1 MVSGVILNLMIVY
14 NATKKEFCTTVLE
27 NRIGSVV
34 RLAFRQNMGFEPSP
48 SEAQAF
54 QNSLPYVGNILSLA
68 GIPDDVGVAIE
79 YRIPQSSKRI
89 DVIITGRN
97 AENIPILIIIE
108 LKQWQEL
115 QSTQMDAVVR
125 TWVGGREREV
135 LHPSYQAWSYAQF
148 IKDFNEFVESHDV
161 RLHPCAYLHNCHVA
175 DEIRGEFYREH
186 LQRAPVFIANEASQL
201 RAFIERHVKSGDR
214 GELLY
219 KMDKG
224 KIRPSKALTD
234 HLSSL
239 LSGNQEFTL
248 IDEQKMVFEAGLHL
262 ASLASSKQK
271 KVLIVQG
278 GPGTGKSVVAINL
291 LVELSR
297 RGKIVQYATKNA
309 APREVFKSRLAGT
322 QKKTRIDSLFKN
334 TGFYYESAKGECD
347 VIVVDEAHR
356 LTEKSGMFKNLGEN
370 QVKELIHA
378 SNLSIFFLDESQ
390 RVTLNDIG
398 SVEEIV
404 KWAEHFDAEVSEFEL
419 PSQFRCN
426 GEDGYIA
433 WLDEILQLRQTA
445 NNTLEGLNYDFQVFR
460 NPNELRDAI
469 FEKNKTRN
477 RSRLVAGYCWDWI
490 SKTKPNLMDIQFP
503 EYRFAMQWNLADDG
517 NLWLVKDG
525 SENQIGCIHTCQ
537 GLELDYVGVIIGPDF
552 KFVSGRAVTSPEA
565 RSKNDSSIKGFK
577 KLTKENPIKA
587 SQETDL
593 VIKNTYRTLMT
604 RGMKGCYIWAV
615 DEETNNVF
623 RELASRR
630 DF

>member
-1 MVSGVILNLMIVY
+1 MIVY
-14 NATKKEFCTTVLE
+14 KATKKEFCETVLE

-34 RLAFRQNMGFEPSP
+34 KNAFRQNMGFDPSP
-48 SEAQAF
+48 NEAQSF
-54 QNSLPYVGNILSLA
+54 QNSLPYIGNILAASN
-68 GIPDDVGVAIE
+68 IPEDVGVAVE

-97 AENIPILIIIE
+97 SDNIPLVIVIE

-115 QSTQMDAVVR
+115 RLTTMDAVVR
-125 TWVGGREREV
+125 TWVGGKERDV

-148 IKDFNEFVESHDV
+148 LRDFSEFVEIHQV
-161 RLHPCAYLHNCHVA
+161 QLYPCAYLHNCQNAEDV
-175 DEIRGEFYREH
+175 RSEFYHEH
-186 LQRAPVFIANEASQL
+186 LQRAPVFVAHEASRL
-201 RAFIERHVKSGDR
+201 RQFIERNVSKGDR

-239 LSGNQEFTL
+239 LAGNQEFTL
-248 IDEQKMVFEAGLHL
+248 IDEQKMIFEVGLHL
-262 ASLASSKQK
+262 AELASRSQK

-278 GPGTGKSVVAINL
+278 GPGTGKSVVAVNL

-309 APREVFKSRLAGT
+309 APREVFKSKLAGT
-322 QKKTRIDSLFKN
+322 HKRTRIDSLFKN
-334 TGFYYESAKGECD
+334 TGFYYESDKGECD

-370 QVKELIHA
+370 QVKEIIHA
-378 SNLSIFFLDESQ
+378 ANLSVFFLDESQ
-390 RVTLNDIG
+390 RVTLHDIG
-398 SVEEIV
+398 SVDEIV
-404 KWAEHFDAEVSEFEL
+404 RWAEHFAAEVSEFEL

-433 WLDEILQLRQTA
+433 WLDEILQVRQTA
-445 NNTLEGLNYDFQVFR
+445 NTTLDGINYDFQVFQ
-460 NPNELRDAI
+460 NPNELCEAI
-469 FEKNKTRN
+469 SEKNKVRN
-477 RSRLVAGYCWDWI
+477 RSRLVAGYCWDWV
-490 SKTKPNLMDIQFP
+490 SKKNRKLMDICIP
-503 EYRFAMQWNLADDG
+503 EHRFAMQWNLADDG

-525 SENQIGCIHTCQ
+525 AENQIGCIHTCQ
-537 GLELDYVGVIIGPDF
+537 GLELDYVGVIVGRDF
-552 KFVSGRAVTSPEA
+552 RFSSGRAVTSPEM

-577 KLTKENPIKA
+577 QRAKKDPIKA
-587 SQETDL
+587 ARETDL
-593 VIKNTYRTLMT
+593 IIKNTYRTLMT
-604 RGMKGCYIWAV
+604 RGMKGCYVWAV
-615 DEETNNVF
+615 DEETNNTF

-630 DF
+630 EL